1 MPTVAQKIK
10 FKIKLIAVNALLK
23 TSLFFNWPMLG
34 ALALWLATS
43 RVNFSKSPSEYTVL
57 CISRTIFADDVA
69 AMASFSRQVKYIN
82 LHRSYFCRIFDYLV
96 ENWVKENLSEENY
109 HVYDYCHDG
118 RQKYYLYLK
127 RVFPYLRR
135 WLNFDAVFS
144 GNFAYVEHQELMRVC
159 EENKVPFLVLFKEG
173 IAATASG
180 AYDKWLDM
188 CRGCRF
194 LGARVLFYG
203 DKVRRSLLSI
213 NIPGLDENK
222 TKVVGAP
229 RLDDYFTAQERNA
242 DKLNKQVVFFSFYS
256 DNFFNL
262 TDDSG
267 KLQAAKKRCDD
278 FHAWIMN
285 FAKKHKEFKVIIKTK
300 FPDHYLTYVKKIYG
314 EIFIDDKDA
323 PDNLIITNLGN
334 PAQLI
339 KESSAVVGFY
349 STTLTEAIVA
359 GKISLSPYF
368 GDIITDKP
376 WDYFALYPELIN
388 YVKSEA
394 DFSEYI
400 LNPDKYLNYSQKQ
413 RAEFLKEL
421 IYIPDGQA
429 SFRAEEAIIE
439 AIKEYK
445 K

>member
-1 MPTVAQKIK
+1 MLILLKKIK
-10 FKIKLIAVNALLK
+10 YKINDLFVKLLIK
-23 TSLFFNWPMLG
+23 FSLFLNWPY
-34 ALALWLATS
+34 LAAIAFWLAAS
-43 RVNFSKSPSEYTVL
+43 RINPKCRSNYTVL
-57 CISRTIFADDVA
+57 CMGRSVFIDDLNAMGTYSGRIKYVVIWRTYFQMV
-69 AMASFSRQVKYIN
+69 
-82 LHRSYFCRIFDYLV
+82 LHYFIKGPEEKKLT
-96 ENWVKENLSEENY
+96 EENY
-109 HVYDYCHDG
+109 HVSNFCFKG
-118 RQKYYLYLK
+118 RQRYYLYLK
-127 RVFPYLRR
+127 KMFPYLHR

-144 GNFAYVEHQELMRVC
+144 GNFAYVEHQELMRVS
-159 EENKVPFLVLFKEG
+159 EENKVPFVVLFKEG

-188 CRGCRF
+188 CRGCKF

-203 DKVRRSLLSI
+203 DKVRLSLLSI
-213 NIPGLDENK
+213 NIPGLTENK

-229 RLDDYFTAQERNA
+229 RLDVYFTDKENKT
-242 DKLNKQVVFFSFYS
+242 DKLNKQVIFFSFYS
-256 DNFFNL
+256 DNFYNL

-300 FPDHYLTYVKKIYG
+300 FPDHYLFYVKNIYG
-314 EIFIDDKDA
+314 KVFKDDKDA
-323 PDNLIITNLGN
+323 PTNLIITNLGN
-334 PAQLI
+334 SAQLI

-376 WDYFALYPELIN
+376 WDYFAEYPELIN

-400 LNPDKYLNYSQKQ
+400 LKPEKYLGYSQKQ
-413 RAEFLKEL
+413 REEFLKEL
-421 IYIPDGQA
+421 IYIPDGRA
-429 SFRAEEAIIE
+429 SIRAEAAIIE